1 MINHSQGCLGDY
13 MVKPY
18 IKVCDPKK
26 VLYGIESVTKKL
38 GFLMLCFGN
47 KYLQTVSS
55 VWNQHIFGDPFS
67 AMLVVKWDIKHI
79 TLDT

>member
-55 VWNQHIFGDPFS
+55 F
-67 AMLVVKWDIKHI
+67 
-79 TLDT
+79 